1 MRIALV
7 TQWFPPEKAAI
18 PADIATGLAALGHEV
33 SVVTGFPNY
42 PAGVVYPGFRQ
53 APRRDSWTGSH
64 RLRRVA
70 LYPSHDASPVRRAAN
85 YLSFAATSATLGWS
99 VIRTAD
105 VVYVYHPPLTAV
117 TGPWLS
123 RALGGAP
130 FVLHVQD
137 LWPDSVVESGLL
149 GGRAS
154 RSAGAVLARACNA
167 VYRRAGAVVAIA
179 PTMAR
184 TLVERGVA
192 PEQTH
197 VVPNWA
203 DEEFFRPEPRD
214 ESAVREL
221 GAERCFTVMFA
232 GNLGDLQALDVAV
245 RAAARV
251 RDLANFRLLFV
262 GTGVAEPQLRA
273 LADEIGATNVRFHG
287 SRPVAAMSRLTSA
300 ADVHLVSLRA
310 LPFFEG
316 TIPSKLASLMASGL
330 PVICAVAGDAARV
343 VIESGCGWT
352 CPPED
357 VEALE
362 AVFRLAYASTS
373 EQRQECGRAAR
384 DHYEQHM
391 SRAAGVA
398 ALASVLVSASGL
410 STGEPVTRV
419 EGIWR

>member
-1 MRIALV
+1 MRVALV

-18 PADIATGLAALGHEV
+18 PADIAIGLAALGHEV

-42 PAGVVYPGFRQ
+42 PDGVVYPGFRQ
-53 APRRDSWTGSH
+53 APRQDSWTGTH
-64 RLRRVA
+64 WLRRVA
-70 LYPSHDASPVRRAAN
+70 LYPSHDASPLRRAAN
-85 YLSFAATSATLGWS
+85 YLSFAVTSTTLGWS
-99 VIRTAD
+99 VIRAAD
-105 VVYVYHPPLTAV
+105 VVYVYHPPLTTV

-123 RALGGAP
+123 RVLGGAP
-130 FVLHVQD
+130 YVLHVQD

-149 GGRAS
+149 GGRAA
-154 RSAGAVLARACNA
+154 RSAGAVLARACDA

-192 PEQTH
+192 LERTH

-203 DEEFFRPEPRD
+203 DEELFQPQRRD
-214 ESAVREL
+214 ESAVRDL
-221 GAERCFTVMFA
+221 GAEGCFTVMFA
-232 GNLGDLQALDVAV
+232 GNLGDLQALDVAI

-251 RDLANFRLLFV
+251 RDLAEFRLLFI
-262 GTGVAEPQLRA
+262 GTGVAEPRLKA
-273 LADEIGATNVRFHG
+273 LADELGATNVIFHG

-316 TIPSKLASLMASGL
+316 TIPSKLASLMACGL

-343 VIESGCGWT
+343 VVEAGAGWT

-357 VEALE
+357 VESLE
-362 AVFRLAYASTS
+362 AAFRLAHASTA

-384 DHYEQHM
+384 DHYTSHM
-391 SRAAGVA
+391 SRESGVA
-398 ALASVLVSASGL
+398 ALASVLVAAATMERPSD
-410 STGEPVTRV
+410 ERRRQVV
-419 EGIWR
+419 N